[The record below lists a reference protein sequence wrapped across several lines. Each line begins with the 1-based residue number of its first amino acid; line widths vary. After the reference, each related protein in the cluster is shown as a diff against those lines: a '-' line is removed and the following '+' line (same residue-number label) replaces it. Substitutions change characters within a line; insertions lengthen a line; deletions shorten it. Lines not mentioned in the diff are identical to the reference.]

1 MKREG
6 KFFSHLGG
14 IKKGGGGGLT
24 FYSIFSGGKV
34 CWRLCVRKV
43 GVSDYGSGIVGL
55 EGA

>member
-14 IKKGGGGGLT
+14 IKKGGGGLT